1 MIAADVF
8 ISIDLSRPLADNLFL
23 ADLDGA
29 PALAFLPGGA
39 QDTLRGHVVA
49 LLVLDGVRYPL
60 CAPYGALVTEAQI
73 RQILPG
79 AAVEDCL
86 YEKSCGAIVF
96 YRKEDA
102 VRYLLIENRCHNWGF
117 PKGHVEPGETEFET
131 AQREIFEETGLKS
144 QIFDGFRR
152 SVQYYVREGVHK
164 TAVYFVAQVFDDKVC
179 VPEGEISS
187 FEILDY
193 DKACARL
200 TYASERE
207 LLKSA
212 KAFIDAL

>member
-8 ISIDLSRPLADNLFL
+8 ISIDLNRPLAENLYF
-23 ADLDGA
+23 ADLDGT
-29 PALAFLPGGA
+29 PSLAFLPGGA

-49 LLVLDGVRYPL
+49 LLMLDGVRYAL
-60 CAPYGALVTEAQI
+60 CAPYGASVTEAQI
-73 RQILPG
+73 RQFLPN
-79 AAVEDCL
+79 ADVEECL

-96 YRKEDA
+96 YRKADA
-102 VRYLLIENRCHNWGF
+102 VQYLLIENRCHNWGF
-117 PKGHVEPGETEFET
+117 PKGHVEPGETEIET
-131 AQREIFEETGLKS
+131 AKREIFEETGLKAL
-144 QIFDGFRR
+144 IFDGFRR

-164 TAVYFVAQVFDDKVC
+164 TAVYFVAQVFDDKAC

-193 DKACARL
+193 EKACVRL